1 MSTLLKFAI
10 VMALGI
16 ALAILMALVASF
28 LIGSAYVLFV
38 KRGTLTSADGYL
50 ILSWTHGRDGLAFSV
65 LGFVI
70 GGLLGMLT
78 WKPIWGA
85 SSRFR

>member
-1 MSTLLKFAI
+1 MTTLLKFAA

-16 ALAILMALVASF
+16 ALAILLALAGSF

-38 KRGTLTSADGYL
+38 KRGALISTSGYL
-50 ILSWTHGRDGLAFSV
+50 ILPWTHGRDGLAFSA
-65 LGFVI
+65 LGFAI

-78 WKPIWGA
+78 WKPIWIAG
-85 SSRFR
+85 SRFR